1 MSPGVFIF
9 LAALAVISAL
19 GTVAQRNPVH
29 CLLALVVT
37 LLTIAVIFIGL
48 DAVTV
53 GFLQAIVYAGAIMVL
68 FLFVIWLLNLQA
80 ELRSAPGYLARKA
93 IAGLLSA
100 VLVAELFVVLWHA
113 PSAAGAQAVAPAD
126 YGSIETLATT
136 LFSDYLVAFEITSV
150 LLLAAIVGAIA
161 LARRVPS
168 PQAAR
173 AQAIGTQTAATGA
186 PARSEGA

>member
-1 MSPGVFIF
+1 MTPGVFMF

-19 GTVAQRNPVH
+19 GTVVQRNPVH

-80 ELRSAPGYLARKA
+80 ELRSVPGYLALKA
-93 IAGLLSA
+93 ISGLLCA
-100 VLVAELFVVLWHA
+100 ALVAELFVLL
-113 PSAAGAQAVAPAD
+113 GICAQRGRRSGGRAHRLRIDRDARHDA
-126 YGSIETLATT
+126 
-136 LFSDYLVAFEITSV
+136 LFRLPDRLRGD
-150 LLLAAIVGAIA
+150 LGA
-161 LARRVPS
+161 LAGGDRRRD
-168 PQAAR
+168 R
-173 AQAIGTQTAATGA
+173 AGPAHTVLAGRLR
-186 PARSEGA
+186 ARS